1 MGQLR
6 STSLIVN
13 TNIQHQRF
21 QPSLKS
27 KISVMKMFIA
37 FALLIATVAALPKE
51 AAERSTQ
58 MIVAQPEGAAAKALE
73 DLSADI
79 GGIDTKALDDL
90 AKKVGDLEDDIPVA
104 IKGVEDLL
112 ATI

>member
-1 MGQLR
+1 
-6 STSLIVN
+6 
-13 TNIQHQRF
+13 
-21 QPSLKS
+21 
-27 KISVMKMFIA
+27 MKMFIA

-51 AAERSTQ
+51 TAERSTQ

-90 AKKVGDLEDDIPVA
+90 ATKVGGLEDDIPEA
-104 IKGVEDLL
+104 IKKVEDIL

>member
-90 AKKVGDLEDDIPVA
+90 ATKVGGLEDDIPEA
-104 IKGVEDLL
+104 IKKVEDLL

>member
-58 MIVAQPEGAAAKALE
+58 MIVAQPEGAAEDALKT
-73 DLSADI
+73 LSSDI
-79 GGIDTKALDDL
+79 AGIDTKALDDL
-90 AKKVGDLEDDIPVA
+90 AKQVGGLETDIPAA
-104 IKGVEDLL
+104 IKDVADIL